1 LQKLDWHRKAGQEL
15 DREETSY
22 LTTEKGDIV
31 SEVTNLGYSR
41 AQANRALGELPKSR
55 DLSLDDRVKLALLW
69 LARH

>member
-1 LQKLDWHRKAGQEL
+1 MKKLDWHRKAGQEL

-41 AQANRALGELPKSR
+41 AQVNRALGELPKSR
-55 DLSLDDRVKLALLW
+55 DLSLDDRVKLALL
-69 LARH
+69 